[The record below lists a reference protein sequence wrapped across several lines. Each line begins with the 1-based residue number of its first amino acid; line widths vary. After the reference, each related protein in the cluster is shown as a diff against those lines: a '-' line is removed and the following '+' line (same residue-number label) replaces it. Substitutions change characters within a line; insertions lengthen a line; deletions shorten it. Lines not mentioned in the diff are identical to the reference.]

1 MTSFK
6 ENKPRP
12 VCSQENLYDDI
23 IFFSHPYLV
32 SPIFPIEAKMSQLLE
47 GNAHIVP
54 MPPWSSYIG
63 AAKFLVAFIALVCTA
78 AAAGIW
84 GNFTAFGLTL
94 FSVSK
99 DIRTIFCRNTD

>member
-1 MTSFK
+1 MTSLY

-12 VCSQENLYDDI
+12 ECSQENLYDDI
-23 IFFSHPYLV
+23 IFFSRPYLI
-32 SPIFPIEAKMSQLLE
+32 SPTFPIEAKMSQLLE

-63 AAKFLVAFIALVCTA
+63 ATKFLVAFITLVFTA

-84 GNFTAFGLTL
+84 GNYTAFGLTL
-94 FSVSK
+94 FSVSMEARP
-99 DIRTIFCRNTD
+99 ILCRNTD

>member
-1 MTSFK
+1 MTSLK
-6 ENKPRP
+6 DNKPRP

-63 AAKFLVAFIALVCTA
+63 AAKFLVAFIALVFTA

-94 FSVSK
+94 FSVS
-99 DIRTIFCRNTD
+99 IYARPLFRRYTD